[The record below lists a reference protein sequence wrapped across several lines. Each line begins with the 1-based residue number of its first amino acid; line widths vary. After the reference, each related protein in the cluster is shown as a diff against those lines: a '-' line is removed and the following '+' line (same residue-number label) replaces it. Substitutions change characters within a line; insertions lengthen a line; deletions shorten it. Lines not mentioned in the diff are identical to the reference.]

1 MKLMEF
7 FTYTGDGFEQDKT
20 YNPENDISILDK
32 EDTRKTRLTL
42 KDINSMRLA
51 SEEHDAQQKEEAVF
65 TQQMYGQTAEA
76 DDLAL

>member
-1 MKLMEF
+1 
-7 FTYTGDGFEQDKT
+7 
-20 YNPENDISILDK
+20 
-32 EDTRKTRLTL
+32 
-42 KDINSMRLA
+42 MRLA